1 MPDGR
6 SYFWIARTTTSVPSR
21 YLGPKKSFAIGLGC
35 DLAHA
40 EKLIYSAGIDL
51 ADPGTSVAIG
61 AGCKICDRPACPQRA
76 FPYVGRPVHVD
87 PHTSTD
93 LPYPPGVTLNPR

>member
-1 MPDGR
+1 VLQLKQQDDTQ
-6 SYFWIARTTTSVPSR
+6 IDEA
-21 YLGPKKSFAIGLGC
+21 GPTKSFAIDLDC

-51 ADPGTSVAIG
+51 ADPDTSVAIG
-61 AGCKICDRPACPQRA
+61 AGCTICDWPACPQRA

-93 LPYPPGVTLNPR
+93 LPYPPGLTATER